1 MKKRYFFIILFL
13 FIVLAYVTNITQ
25 IPTNLIL
32 LNDEKIDIKTLFG
45 IELKT
50 QAEETIEAWQGQ
62 DIENQKIQ
70 VNLFGKIKVKE
81 VSVTTLPQVKVVP
94 IGKLIG
100 LKLYTNG
107 VLVIG
112 MTELKNINNEI
123 ERAYEQ
129 TEIKE
134 GDTILEVDNV
144 EIDSIKTLQS
154 VINESKGND
163 VQIKYAR
170 DGEIL
175 SSNIKPIQVSENEYK
190 LGLWVRDS
198 ASGVGT
204 ISFYEPNSRRF
215 AALGHGISDVDTGEL
230 LNIETGEIVTS
241 NIVNIT
247 KGKKGIPGEIKGSI
261 SNGLLV
267 GEVNENTNFGIFG
280 DLDNEISLT
289 TDKYQEGI
297 EVAVRDEIQLGEA
310 TVLCT
315 VEGNKTEEY
324 NIEITQINYDN
335 NTNNKSMQVKITDE
349 ELIEKTG
356 GIICGMSGSP
366 IIQNGKLIGVLTNV
380 LVSDP
385 QVGYAVF
392 SDIMIKKMMR

>member
-1 MKKRYFFIILFL
+1 MKK
-13 FIVLAYVTNITQ
+13 
-25 IPTNLIL
+25 
-32 LNDEKIDIKTLFG
+32 IK
-45 IELKT
+45 
-50 QAEETIEAWQGQ
+50 
-62 DIENQKIQ
+62 DP
-70 VNLFGKIKVKE
+70 
-81 VSVTTLPQVKVVP
+81 VSGFTCL
-94 IGKLIG
+94 
-100 LKLYTNG
+100 LYT
-107 VLVIG
+107 
-112 MTELKNINNEI
+112 
-123 ERAYEQ
+123 
-129 TEIKE
+129 
-134 GDTILEVDNV
+134 
-144 EIDSIKTLQS
+144 SQS

-230 LNIETGEIVTS
+230 LNIEPGEIVTS

-280 DLDNEISLT
+280 NLDNEISLT

-297 EVAVRDEIQLGEA
+297 EVAVRDEIQLGKA

-385 QVGYAVF
+385 QDVYKRQTLCNR
-392 SDIMIKKMMR
+392 IIKYDRCFQQYE

>member
-50 QAEETIEAWQGQ
+50 QEEETIEAWQGQ

-280 DLDNEISLT
+280 NLDNEISLT

-297 EVAVRDEIQLGEA
+297 EVAVRDEIQLGKA

>member
-230 LNIETGEIVTS
+230 LNIETGEIVTT

-247 KGKKGIPGEIKGSI
+247 KGKKGIPGEIKGCI
-261 SNGLLV
+261 SNGLRASYS
-267 GEVNENTNFGIFG
+267 I
-280 DLDNEISLT
+280 
-289 TDKYQEGI
+289 
-297 EVAVRDEIQLGEA
+297 A
-310 TVLCT
+310 
-315 VEGNKTEEY
+315 
-324 NIEITQINYDN
+324 
-335 NTNNKSMQVKITDE
+335 
-349 ELIEKTG
+349 
-356 GIICGMSGSP
+356 
-366 IIQNGKLIGVLTNV
+366 
-380 LVSDP
+380 
-385 QVGYAVF
+385 
-392 SDIMIKKMMR
+392 

>member
-50 QAEETIEAWQGQ
+50 QEEETIEAWQGQ

-175 SSNIKPIQVSENEYK
+175 TSNIKPIQVSENEYK

-280 DLDNEISLT
+280 NLDNEISLT

-349 ELIEKTG
+349 KLIEKTG